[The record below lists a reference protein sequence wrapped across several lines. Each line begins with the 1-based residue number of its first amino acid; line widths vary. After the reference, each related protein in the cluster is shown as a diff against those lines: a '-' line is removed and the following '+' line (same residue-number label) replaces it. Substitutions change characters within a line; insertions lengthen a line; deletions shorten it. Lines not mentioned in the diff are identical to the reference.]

1 MAAGRGAQADTTQVH
16 ENEPLLAEDLD
27 VGRVEAALGESR
39 PAGLSVPRA
48 TLPSK
53 RPSAIINSWRVIMI
67 SDLVWA
73 LIAALILAIVGIAF
87 AKPRTLVASWVRG
100 VIRRVQLRLYLQ
112 HREDTQRA
120 IERIA
125 AHLTQ
130 RLCDEEG
137 NPDDEYRSDLYR
149 WFTGDAEA
157 NVDYSRKQER
167 DLERLNRGDFRRR

>member
-1 MAAGRGAQADTTQVH
+1 MR
-16 ENEPLLAEDLD
+16 
-27 VGRVEAALGESR
+27 
-39 PAGLSVPRA
+39 
-48 TLPSK
+48 
-53 RPSAIINSWRVIMI
+53 
-67 SDLVWA
+67 DLV
-73 LIAALILAIVGIAF
+73 LA
-87 AKPRTLVASWVRG
+87 LVAAPIIGGVGVVFARPRKLVTTWVRG

-157 NVDYSRKQER
+157 NIDYSRKQER
-167 DLERLNRGDFRRR
+167 DLERLKRGDFGPRRAVQAR